1 MIDRVLALYKQFKDR
16 KKEDDIVMGAGDR
29 ELTGALAIA
38 DAINKLADT
47 LAEFRPILAAAVD
60 AYLNQEEYVLDEDT
74 FEMSTDNL
82 ARMKELIEKALI
94 EKAQSAEEDD
104 TYREELQSEKGV
116 FADPID
122 GPSDPSSS
130 E

>member
-74 FEMSTDNL
+74 FEMSTDDL
-82 ARMKELIEKALI
+82 ARMKELI

-104 TYREELQSEKGV
+104 THREELQSEKGV